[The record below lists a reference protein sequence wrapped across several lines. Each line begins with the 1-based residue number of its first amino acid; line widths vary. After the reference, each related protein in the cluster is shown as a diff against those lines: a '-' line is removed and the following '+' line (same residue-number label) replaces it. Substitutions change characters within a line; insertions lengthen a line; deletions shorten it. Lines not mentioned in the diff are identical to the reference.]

1 MILQV
6 TLCAAAAAGLMIMW
20 LGMRVGRVRLSAQVA
35 HGDAG
40 HPLLVKRMRAQA
52 NFVEYTPFVLVLIGA
67 IEVSGRGG
75 QWLTWV
81 AAAYFLARIAHAFGM
96 DDDSARNRLR
106 GIGIGITML
115 TLLGLSVVAALTAGG
130 AI

>member
-6 TLCAAAAAGLMIMW
+6 TLCAAAAAGLMAMW
-20 LGMRVGRVRLSAQVA
+20 LGMRVGRVRMAAKVP

-40 HPLLVKRMRAQA
+40 NPLLVKRMRAQA
-52 NFVEYTPFVLVLIGA
+52 NFVEYTPFVLALIA
-67 IEVSGRGG
+67 ALELSDRGG

-81 AAAYFLARIAHAFGM
+81 AALYFLGRIAHAFGM
-96 DDDSARNRLR
+96 DDDNARNRLR
-106 GIGIGITML
+106 GIGIAITML
-115 TLLGLSVVAALTAGG
+115 TLAGLSVFAALVAGG